1 MKKIFALT
9 TTILMI
15 LGIFCSCKP
24 GMQDKGSSQINST
37 DISSTNSEK
46 PQSEPGIDIY
56 GTFNQ
61 NDLIITSTD
70 HMYNSIY
77 IELDQID
84 GLKNNTVQSK
94 INDAIKKEAEA
105 FLDRRE
111 TTENAES
118 VLVEASI
125 GFANI
130 LPVTFTAKNLNNS
143 YDAFHLTYNLNNGEL
158 VKLEDVF
165 TKDADIQAIVKDA
178 FYAQILQNSYYD
190 FEFEESDSDGYLEQ
204 TDNEELYKT
213 VKGYM
218 SSDRKDFEIRTNR
231 IYFYY
236 NELTAWVD
244 FIDVI
249 DEIAIYDRFK
259 TDKSLFVNDNI
270 GIKNLVNCA
279 DDDLDMWLNI
289 EYGYLHDNL
298 WYDITMHENMLFE
311 TISDSF
317 VKNIRDEQYKS
328 LDEYIKTAKENPDK
342 FYAVLQRSYLN
353 KSNKGTLTL
362 STKTTLVKMPMTVFE
377 SSYKEAMFA
386 AYRANPLTP
395 GVDYTVDCGAIID
408 HASIKGVTFNEE
420 TIEKEFEDLTAIVL
434 ETEE

>member
-9 TTILMI
+9 TAVLMI
-15 LGIFCSCKP
+15 LGIFCSCTPKT
-24 GMQDKGSSQINST
+24 QDKSSSQIANT
-37 DISSTNSEK
+37 DISSTNNEK
-46 PQSEPGIDIY
+46 PQSESGIDIY

-105 FLDRRE
+105 FLDRCE
-111 TTENAES
+111 TTEKAES

-125 GFANI
+125 GFSNI
-130 LPVTFTAKNLNNS
+130 LPVTFTAKNLDNS
-143 YDAFHLTYNLNNGEL
+143 YDACHLTYNLNNGEL

-165 TKDADIQAIVKDA
+165 TKDTDIQAIVKDA
-178 FYAQILQNSYYD
+178 FYTQILQNSYED
-190 FEFEESDSDGYLEQ
+190 SEFWGSDSDDYLEP
-204 TDNEELYKT
+204 TDTEELYKT

-218 SSDRKDFEIRTNR
+218 SSDRKDFEIKSYR

-244 FIDVI
+244 FIDVV
-249 DEIAIYDRFK
+249 DKVAIYDRFK
-259 TDKSLFVNDNI
+259 TDKTLFVNDKIGRKNI
-270 GIKNLVNCA
+270 VNCA
-279 DDDLDMWLNI
+279 DDNFDIWLNI
-289 EYGYLHDNL
+289 EYGYIRNNL

-311 TISDSF
+311 TVSDSF
-317 VKNIRDEQYKS
+317 VKNIRDEQYKG

-342 FYAVLQRSYLN
+342 FYVVLQRSYIN

-362 STKTTLVKMPMTVFE
+362 STKTTLVNMPMTVFE
-377 SSYKEAMFA
+377 SSYKDAMFA

-420 TIEKEFEDLTAIVL
+420 TIEKEFEDSTAIVL